1 MLQHYTI
8 PERHVIFSGRNKNRV
23 KQKLNVMHGFMRIK
37 SGKNEFYIV
46 LISERKRI
54 QRNRYYSTVKNHR
67 HSWHGLTTPLCSNF
81 LFANLFS
88 MKFLYLFIISSLF
101 RYFIFSCQYSYN
113 LMLTSNC
120 MCRPYIAGLNY
131 RPSFCEILS

>member
-8 PERHVIFSGRNKNRV
+8 PERHVICSVSNNNRV
-23 KQKLNVMHGFMRIK
+23 KQKLNLMHGFMRIK
-37 SGKNEFYIV
+37 SDKNLFYIV

-88 MKFLYLFIISSLF
+88 MKFLYFFIISSLF
-101 RYFIFSCQYSYN
+101 PYFILFVSIFIQSYVN
-113 LMLTSNC
+113 IKLHVSTLYCWIKLPTKF
-120 MCRPYIAGLNY
+120 L
-131 RPSFCEILS
+131 